1 MANLSYTQCNDLLKT
16 LPIGFYLGHGLV
28 VMLDPV
34 GEQTFVNRLTE
45 EITISYPMIAEALEA
60 YPDDMTPEELES
72 VVRGLLYHEISHLL
86 LTPQIDDDR
95 WSNVKWLC
103 NHAGLDLKVFPRIFN
118 IIEDERIETILR
130 NHFLNVDFERNKKLI
145 LRDTDM
151 TNPDPVS
158 RFFRAVRLHVGPHD
172 TLVAIA
178 QFICDNAK
186 ITATTDW
193 GGYGGARDYCEAVI
207 NLFMTYFAP
216 PATSG
221 ESETPEKK
229 STSDGTPGNIPTQKD
244 GEKSDDDDTPEM
256 PHAEGA
262 PAKGTTAEGN
272 PEDSSETPDDAPFEE
287 IEDEIK
293 KQIAEMLGVDEKTAL
308 EKLAEALV
316 QDILECAFVNEEIA
330 EQRPRVKRII
340 TQALNRRN
348 NHSSSSSAYAGHFD
362 PRLTMN
368 KDYRWWV
375 KPNNGSAGNKFSKL
389 KINLFVDTSGSFMRS
404 ENAINALIKVLCE
417 LENRDF
423 ELDVVSMNTENRLR
437 PKKSRWVKI
446 RGGNDLTEGDLPG
459 IYRQIQTPNARV
471 FNIAVFDGWAFTD
484 TDYDKRTKKNF
495 QKAFSVFNHP
505 NCIVVSDTDNEEV
518 IEKACPEAR
527 KKIISS
533 GYASTFIDEVLNLLD
548 RMIA

>member
-1 MANLSYTQCNDLLKT
+1 MANLSYTQCNELLKT
-16 LPIGFYLGHGLV
+16 LPVGFYLGHGLV
-28 VMLDPV
+28 VMLDPI

-45 EITISYPMIAEALEA
+45 EITISYPMIAEALNA

-86 LTPQIDDDR
+86 LTPQIDDGR
-95 WSNVKWLC
+95 WTVIKRLC
-103 NHAGLDLKVFPRIFN
+103 MHARLNAKDFPHIFN
-118 IIEDERIETILR
+118 IIEDERIETILK

-151 TNPDPVS
+151 TNPDPIS
-158 RFFRAVRLHVGPHD
+158 RFFRAVRLHIGPHD
-172 TLVAIA
+172 ALVAIA
-178 QFICDNAK
+178 HFIRDNAK
-186 ITATTDW
+186 INAATDW
-193 GGYGGARDYCEAVI
+193 YGYDSARDYCEAVI

-216 PATSG
+216 PAASS
-221 ESETPEKK
+221 ESETSKNPGI
-229 STSDGTPGNIPTQKD
+229 SDGTPGDTS
-244 GEKSDDDDTPEM
+244 EKSDSTESSSSATPQTKM
-256 PHAEGA
+256 SGAAHGAATEGA
-262 PAKGTTAEGN
+262 AAQ
-272 PEDSSETPDDAPFEE
+272 ETPDNAPFEE
-287 IEDEIK
+287 IEDAVK
-293 KQIAEMLGVDEKTAL
+293 KQIAEILGVDKKTAL
-308 EKLAEALV
+308 EKLTEMLIQTV
-316 QDILECAFVNEEIA
+316 VENAFVNKEIA
-330 EQRPRVKRII
+330 AQRPRIQRII

-348 NHSSSSSAYAGHFD
+348 SHSSSSSAYAGHFD

-389 KINLFVDTSGSFMRS
+389 KINLFVDTSGSFCRS

-423 ELDVVSMNTENRLR
+423 ELDVVSMNTINRLR
-437 PKKSRWVKI
+437 PKTSRWVKI
-446 RGGNDLTEGDLPG
+446 SGGNDLTEGDLPG

-471 FNIAVFDGWAFTD
+471 FNIAVFDGWAFMD
-484 TDYDKRTKKNF
+484 TNPDLRSKANF
-495 QKAFSVFNHP
+495 RKAFSVFNHP
-505 NCIVVSDTDNEEV
+505 NCIIVSDNDNEEV

-533 GYASTFIDEVLNLLD
+533 GYASTFIDEVLSLLD